1 MDFTALKRS
10 SQSDLDSLRT
20 AIQKTDSQ
28 GGGNN
33 QDENLWKP
41 EVDASGNGY
50 AIIRFL
56 PAPAG
61 EELPWAKLWTHGFQG
76 PGGWYIEKS
85 LTTINQKDPVSE
97 MNSRLWNSGDEDDK
111 AIVRQRKRR
120 LEYYSNILVLSDPK
134 NPDNEGKVFLYRYGK
149 KIFGKIQ
156 EAMNPEFA
164 DETPINPFDFWKGAD
179 FRLKIRN
186 LDGYRNYDKSEFDQP
201 SALFDGED
209 TKLEEVW
216 KQEHSLKPYTDP
228 AEFKTY
234 KELEEKLHRVLGI
247 EEAGMGTASAEDEDL
262 QEYTPAKTA
271 PVMSAPETTA
281 SPEPDLPVETSTPQ
295 DASQLDLD
303 YFKKLA
309 AQN

>member
-1 MDFTALKRS
+1 MAVNPINI
-10 SQSDLDSLRT
+10 
-20 AIQKTDSQ
+20 AIPAI
-28 GGGNN
+28 
-33 QDENLWKP
+33 P
-41 EVDASGNGY
+41 EAHHRG
-50 AIIRFL
+50 A
-56 PAPAG
+56 

-97 MNSRLWNSGDEDDK
+97 MNSRLWNSGDDDDK

-186 LDGYRNYDKSEFDQP
+186 LDGYRNYDKSEFD
-201 SALFDGED
+201 SASPLFDGED
-209 TKLEEVW
+209 TKLEEIW
-216 KQEHSLKPYTDP
+216 KLEHSLKPFTDP
-228 AEFKTY
+228 SEFKSY

-247 EEAGMGTASAEDEDL
+247 EEANMGTASAEDEEL
-262 QEYTPAKTA
+262 EEYTPAKTA
-271 PVMSAPETTA
+271 PIASAPEATA
-281 SPEPDLPVETSTPQ
+281 APEPDLPVETSTPQ